1 MANLKEIQKF
11 IKEVS
16 ETDVFK
22 VEVKTAD
29 LELFIQTKPDN
40 KIAENVPSQFYQ
52 QLPVTNPQVQNSP
65 ITSDNKKKEVT
76 DSQVSDNIKI
86 IKSPI
91 VGTFYRK
98 PAPSKPSFVN
108 VGDSINKGQ
117 VICIVEA
124 MKLFNEI
131 EAEISGTIDK
141 ILVEDA
147 TPVEFDQPLFQVKVS
162 K

>member
-22 VEVKTAD
+22 VEIKTAD
-29 LELFIQTKPDN
+29 LELFIQTEPDN
-40 KIAENVPSQFYQ
+40 KIIENAPNQYYQ
-52 QLPVTNPQVQNSP
+52 QLPVSNPQVQNSP
-65 ITSDNKKKEVT
+65 LISDNKKEAAA
-76 DSQVSDNIKI
+76 DSLIPDNIKI

-98 PAPSKPSFVN
+98 PAPNKPSFVN
-108 VGDSINKGQ
+108 VGDSIKSGQ

-147 TPVEFDQPLFQVKVS
+147 TPVEFDQPLFQVKVD
-162 K
+162 